1 MRFRLLSLLA
11 ITAFVFS
18 SCGSSQYASK
28 NGRQINYGAMSS
40 LADALRVQSGV
51 QIVGSAHNT
60 KVAIRGVNTSKSST
74 SETFTASPTGGGP
87 VQRQTTVLTDV
98 EPLFLVDGTI
108 VGNSYNQ
115 ASRVINVQDIVAI
128 KVLKSYAETNAF
140 GEQGKNGVIK
150 ITTQQ
155 GQQTQGK

>member
-1 MRFRLLSLLA
+1 MKYSLSLLILTLLIGA
-11 ITAFVFS
+11 
-18 SCGSSQYASK
+18 CGSSQYA
-28 NGRQINYGAMSS
+28 NRGGRNIDYSSMST

-51 QIVGSAHNT
+51 QVVGSAHNT
-60 KVAIRGVNTSKSST
+60 KISIRGVNTSKSNV

-87 VQRQTTVLTDV
+87 VQRKTTVLSDV

-115 ASRVINVQDIVAI
+115 ANRVVNVQDIVSI
-128 KVLKSYAETNAF
+128 KVLKSYSETNAF

-150 ITTQQ
+150 ITTRQ
-155 GQQTQGK
+155 GQNVQGK

>member
-1 MRFRLLSLLA
+1 MKYSFTLLCIVLIVSA
-11 ITAFVFS
+11 
-18 SCGSSQYASK
+18 CGSSHVANK
-28 NGRQINYGAMSS
+28 GGRSLDYSSMST

-51 QIVGSAHNT
+51 QVVGSAHNT

-87 VQRQTTVLTDV
+87 VQRQTTVLKDV

-108 VGNSYNQ
+108 VGNSYQQ
-115 ASRVINVQDIVAI
+115 ANRVVNVQDIVSI
-128 KVLKSYAETNAF
+128 RVLKSYSETNAF

-150 ITTQQ
+150 ITTRQ
-155 GQQTQGK
+155 GATVQAK